1 MEVSPEKGPGGFRRE
16 RQQTQNELLLLLC
29 PRKKYQG
36 TFIDTYNVPGTTL
49 SDYLT
54 ESALQKYY
62 YLHLMDEETVV

>member
-1 MEVSPEKGPGGFRRE
+1 MP
-16 RQQTQNELLLLLC
+16 Q
-29 PRKKYQG
+29 KKYQG
-36 TFIDTYNVPGTTL
+36 TFIDTYNVLGTTL